1 MKQFK
6 VSHTTNLGMFKF
18 HEVNRDFNKPMSRNR
33 IKRIADSMKKDGLLV
48 HPVIVTSKF
57 IVVDG
62 QHRIE
67 AARIAGKGVY
77 YIVDT
82 TIPNTPMGIFNAA
95 KGHNKNAKEWGKKD
109 YIHGYAAQGNES
121 YKILE
126 EFGEKF
132 PMFTLTERI
141 MFLSNS
147 GTKHPDKVDFADGR
161 FDVKNLKTAEKWA
174 SQVLELKPYFEK
186 GYNKSVFVRT
196 LLTIMEKKKAFK
208 FEEFLHKVKL
218 RPTSIVLCGDKKSYS
233 EMIES
238 IYNYRRRDD
247 DKLNLRF

>member
-18 HEVNRDFNKPMSRNR
+18 HEVNRVFTTSMSKNR
-33 IKRIADSMKKDGLLV
+33 IKRISDSMKKNGLLL
-48 HPVIVTSKF
+48 HPIIVTSKF

-62 QHRIE
+62 QHRLE
-67 AARIAGKGVY
+67 AARIAGKGLY

-82 TIPNTPMGIFNAA
+82 SIPNTAEGIFNAA
-95 KGHNKNAKEWGKKD
+95 KFHNKDAKEWGKKD
-109 YIHGYAAQGNES
+109 YIHGYAAQGKES
-121 YKILE
+121 YKVLE
-126 EFGEKF
+126 EFASKF
-132 PMFTLTERI
+132 PMFTLTEQI

-147 GTKHPDKVDFADGR
+147 GTKHPEKSDFADGK

-174 SQVLELKPYFEK
+174 NQVLELKPYFEK

-196 LLTIMEKKKAFK
+196 LLTIMEKKKGFK
-208 FEEFLHKVKL
+208 FDEFLHKVKL
-218 RPTSIVLCGDKKSYS
+218 RPTSIVLCGDKKSYA